1 MKKLEFANIVCE
13 VSVTEN
19 YKMFSEVT
27 CEYEKDTVAYAVERF
42 FCRSSRFRRECTL
55 ESWQIRTTKGRER
68 IHKFSYLIPSVLLEL
83 PGNWTRL
90 TGEINA
96 AGVKVWKV
104 ELLLEHPCF
113 QKAMPRKVG

>member
-42 FCRSSRFRRECTL
+42 FCR
-55 ESWQIRTTKGRER
+55 RER

-90 TGEINA
+90 AGEINA

>member
-1 MKKLEFANIVCE
+1 MKKFEFANIVCE

-27 CEYEKDTVAYAVERF
+27 CEYERDTVAYAVERF
-42 FCRSSRFRRECTL
+42 FCHSSRFRRECTL
-55 ESWQIRTTKGRER
+55 ESWQIRTAKGRER
-68 IHKFSYLIPSVLLEL
+68 THKFSYLIPSVLLEL

-113 QKAMPRKVG
+113 QTVMPRKVG

>member
-1 MKKLEFANIVCE
+1 MKKFGFGNIVCE

-19 YKMFSEVT
+19 YKSFFEVA
-27 CEYEKDTVAYAVERF
+27 CEYEKDTIAYAVERF

-55 ESWQIRTTKGRER
+55 ESWQIRTAKGRER
-68 IHKFSYLIPSVLLEL
+68 THKFSYLIPSVFLEL

-104 ELLLEHPCF
+104 ELLLEYPCF
-113 QKAMPRKVG
+113 REEQYDSF

>member
-1 MKKLEFANIVCE
+1 MKKFEFANIVCE
-13 VSVTEN
+13 VSVTGN

-42 FCRSSRFRRECTL
+42 FCHSSRFRRECTL
-55 ESWQIRTTKGRER
+55 ESWQIRTAKGRER
-68 IHKFSYLIPSVLLEL
+68 THKFSYLIPSVLLEL

-90 TGEINA
+90 TGEINTI
-96 AGVKVWKV
+96 GVKVWKV

-113 QKAMPRKVG
+113 QETGPRKVS